1 MSLYIHPENQELL
14 WNIINKNSQIQ
25 QYFYSYPPNA
35 KDNWFKQIISSF
47 YKENRNTIFS
57 QEQLLDINKNTIL
70 YMINDVKRNIQY
82 KEEQKKQ
89 ELLSQQSYQKQSY
102 PENFNTDYLKPYSVT
117 ENKEDKFTEQF
128 QQYQNNYN
136 SMFDKKAPES
146 VDFREKIN
154 DPQISNMDELIK
166 KHLRERDEELK
177 RYAPPPIFTPST
189 KNEPNIE
196 KPLPPPPSNRIV
208 IHDRP
213 SNIKLSTE
221 EFRESTPNEIN
232 QQKINNDYSV
242 KWLDNENSN
251 HIKNLQKEINEL
263 RSLVMQLSNKII
275 QKEEIREPKTND
287 FIYKISENQ
296 KINPDSSPF
305 EHQCIGKII
314 GNILLDYEKFIP
326 LQMKTYNGELNID
339 PKKLYDN
346 DLEYENFVN
355 EKLLYSMKNN
365 NDIKDIKIQK
375 GYL

>member
-47 YKENRNTIFS
+47 YEKNQNTVFS

-89 ELLSQQSYQKQSY
+89 ELLNQQSYQKQSY
-102 PENFNTDYLKPYSVT
+102 PENFNTNYLKPYSVT
-117 ENKEDKFTEQF
+117 ENKEDKFIEQF

-154 DPQISNMDELIK
+154 DPQISNMDELIQ

-177 RYAPPPIFTPST
+177 RYAPPAIFSPST

-196 KPLPPPPSNRIV
+196 QPPPPQRPSNRIV

-221 EFRESTPNEIN
+221 EFREPEIN
-232 QQKINNDYSV
+232 QQKINNDYTV

-251 HIKNLQKEINEL
+251 DIKNLQKEINEL
-263 RSLVMQLSNKII
+263 RSLVIQLSNKII

-287 FIYKISENQ
+287 FMYKISENE
-296 KINPDSSPF
+296 KINSDSSS
-305 EHQCIGKII
+305 QYVGKII
-314 GNILLDYEKFIP
+314 GNILFDSDKFIP
-326 LQMKTYNGELNID
+326 LKIKTNNGELKYD
-339 PKKLYDN
+339 PKIMYDN
-346 DLEYENFVN
+346 DIEYDNYVN

-365 NDIKDIKIQK
+365 NNNNSIKDLK

>member
-25 QYFYSYPPNA
+25 QYFYSYSPNA
-35 KDNWFKQIISSF
+35 KENWFKQIISSF

-89 ELLSQQSYQKQSY
+89 EVLSQQSYQKQSY

-189 KNEPNIE
+189 KNESNIE
-196 KPLPPPPSNRIV
+196 KPLPPSNRIV

-221 EFRESTPNEIN
+221 EFREPEIN
-232 QQKINNDYSV
+232 LQKMNNDYTV

-251 HIKNLQKEINEL
+251 DIKNLQKEINEL
-263 RSLVMQLSNKII
+263 RSLVIQLSNKVTQKKEII
-275 QKEEIREPKTND
+275 EPKMND
-287 FIYKISENQ
+287 PIYNFSEKQ
-296 KINPDSSPF
+296 KINPDSS
-305 EHQCIGKII
+305 QYVGKII
-314 GNILLDYEKFIP
+314 GNILFDSDKFIS

-339 PKKLYDN
+339 SKKMYDN
-346 DLEYENFVN
+346 DLEYDNFVN

-365 NDIKDIKIQK
+365 NIKDLK